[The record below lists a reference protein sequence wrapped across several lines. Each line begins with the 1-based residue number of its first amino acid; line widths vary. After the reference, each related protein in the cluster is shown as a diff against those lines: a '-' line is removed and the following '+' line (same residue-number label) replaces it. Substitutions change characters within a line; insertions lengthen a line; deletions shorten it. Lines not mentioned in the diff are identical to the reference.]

1 MIRQMIAVDIKE
13 GMLEVRWWLAAA
25 ALLFSVQSAS
35 LFLSASAQD
44 LPATFSLGEHL
55 FSYLE
60 GMLPFTGG
68 ADNTFHL
75 PIAWTVLALYGAYLT
90 LWYPANSLAGF
101 GRQLLVA
108 AKSRWAWWFSKCL
121 WVFLVCLAYC
131 AIGLA
136 VACVATGLTGGS
148 FEITTPDNLVKLYG
162 WDQQSR
168 YNPGTAA
175 TFLLFVPLS
184 LASICMVQLTASIF
198 ISPALAFALTI
209 SQLFFAAFFHLVP
222 ILPGNYLMAARSLA
236 LFPEGYN
243 PVLGIV
249 LSLAIIDI
257 CVLAG
262 GSAFSRLDILTKE
275 H

>member
-1 MIRQMIAVDIKE
+1 MIRRMIAVDIKE
-13 GMLEVRWWLAAA
+13 GMREMRWWLAAA
-25 ALLFSVQSAS
+25 VLLFAVQSAS
-35 LFLSASAQD
+35 LFLSASAQG

-75 PIAWTVLALYGAYLT
+75 PIAWTVLTLYGTYLT

-108 AKSRWAWWFSKCL
+108 AKSRWAWWLSKCL
-121 WVFLVCLAYC
+121 WVLLACLAYC
-131 AIGLA
+131 GVGFA
-136 VACVATGLTGGS
+136 VACVATGVTGGS
-148 FEITTPDNLVKLYG
+148 FEITAPDNLVKLYG
-162 WDQQSR
+162 WDQQVR
-168 YNPGTAA
+168 YNPGAA
-175 TFLLFVPLS
+175 AAFLLFVPLS
-184 LASICMVQLTASIF
+184 LASICTVQLVASIF
-198 ISPALAFALTI
+198 VSPALAFALTI

-222 ILPGNYLMAARSLA
+222 ILPGNYLMAARNLA
-236 LFPEGYN
+236 LFPDGYD

-257 CVLAG
+257 CVLVG